1 MLWTE
6 IRKWAKENGYE
17 SFREKI
23 KDSDNQYEYYW
34 AKIDDSQCSGIS
46 TSVTKL
52 AKAIYN
58 EITSHKWVDYQE
70 SYISLDEPN
79 NKVSDYVS

>member
-6 IRKWAKENGYE
+6 VRKWAKENGYE

-34 AKIDDSQCSGIS
+34 AKIDDPQCSGI
-46 TSVTKL
+46 TVSVSKL

-70 SYISLDEPN
+70 SYISDDP
-79 NKVSDYVS
+79 

>member
-6 IRKWAKENGYE
+6 VRKWAKENGYE

-34 AKIDDSQCSGIS
+34 AKIDDPQCSGIS
-46 TSVTKL
+46 SSVSKL
-52 AKAIYN
+52 AKTIYN
-58 EITSHKWVDYQE
+58 DITHNQWIEHQQ
-70 SYISLDEPN
+70 SYIHETIINS
-79 NKVSDYVS
+79 VSDYGS

>member
-23 KDSDNQYEYYW
+23 KDSDNQYDYYW
-34 AKIDDSQCSGIS
+34 AKIDDPQCSGI
-46 TSVTKL
+46 TNSVSKL
-52 AKAIYN
+52 AKSIYN
-58 EITSHKWVDYQE
+58 EITNQQWTEYQA
-70 SYISLDEPN
+70 SYISDKTIN
-79 NKVSDYVS
+79 SVSDYAS

>member
-23 KDSDNQYEYYW
+23 NGSDNHYEYYW
-34 AKIDDSQCSGIS
+34 SKIDDPQCSGIT
-46 TSVTKL
+46 TSVSKL
-52 AKAIYN
+52 ANTIYN
-58 EITSHKWVDYQE
+58 EITYNKWIDHQE
-70 SYISLDEPN
+70 SYIPDTTTN
-79 NKVSDYVS
+79 NISNYGR